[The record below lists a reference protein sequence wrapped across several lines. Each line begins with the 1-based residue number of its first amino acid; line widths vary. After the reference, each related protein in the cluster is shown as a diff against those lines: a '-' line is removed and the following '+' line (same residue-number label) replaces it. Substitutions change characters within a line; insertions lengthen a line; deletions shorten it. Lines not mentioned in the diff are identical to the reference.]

1 MSTNPSVAPR
11 RRKGSVTTDQP
22 HIVLAPYQTELKT
35 LIGVEGTNPTTLNK
49 PAVSSVGTEFKGRIA
64 EDISWAIGQSFRLYP
79 NSEYPYS
86 INENEDGELE
96 YFAAIVNDENMYV
109 VCYTYDEDNN
119 PTIIADDNMKS
130 LARKGRGMTTGEAE
144 ATDHNGVSLDNGCRP
159 HPVMVY
165 LARSKHT
172 YSYGHL
178 TDAYDDVEGSD
189 YDKYYVIE
197 YAPVRRAQP
206 YKRIFFTIQ
215 NRGDDTRLIHEAIVK
230 RIAYTDKYD
239 IVVNNEPVNKDK
251 GSVKT
256 PIGFT

>member
-1 MSTNPSVAPR
+1 MSTNPSLTPR
-11 RRKGSVTTDQP
+11 RRKGSVSSDQP
-22 HIVLAPYQTELKT
+22 HIVLPPYQSQLKT
-35 LIGVEGTNPTTLNK
+35 IIGVEGTDSTTLNK

-64 EDISWAIGQSFRLYP
+64 EDISWAIGQSFRLDP

-96 YFAAIVNDENMYV
+96 YFSAIVNDENLYV
-109 VCYTYDEDNN
+109 VCYSYDEDNN

-144 ATDHNGVSLDNGCRP
+144 ATDHNGVSLDKGCRP
-159 HPVMVY
+159 HPVMSY

-172 YSYGHL
+172 FSYGHL
-178 TDAYDDVEGSD
+178 SDSYESVEGTQFD
-189 YDKYYVIE
+189 RYYVME

-215 NRGDDTRLIHEAIVK
+215 NRGDETRLIHEAFVK
-230 RIAYTDKYD
+230 RIAYVDKYE
-239 IVVNNEPVNKDK
+239 IVVNNEPVDK
-251 GSVKT
+251 GSGKT
-256 PIGFT
+256 PIGYS

>member
-1 MSTNPSVAPR
+1 MSTNPTLTPR
-11 RRKGSVTTDQP
+11 RRKGSVSSDQP
-22 HIVLAPYQTELKT
+22 HIVLPPYQSQLKT
-35 LIGVEGTNPTTLNK
+35 IIGVEGTDSTTLNK

-64 EDISWAIGQSFRLYP
+64 EDISWAIGQSFRLDP

-96 YFAAIVNDENMYV
+96 YFSAIVNDENLYV
-109 VCYTYDEDNN
+109 VCYSYDEDNN

-144 ATDHNGVSLDNGCRP
+144 ATDHNGVSLDKGCRP
-159 HPVMVY
+159 HPVMSY

-172 YSYGHL
+172 FSHGHL
-178 TDAYDDVEGSD
+178 SDSYESVEGTEF
-189 YDKYYVIE
+189 DKHYVME

-215 NRGDDTRLIHEAIVK
+215 NRGDETRLIHEAFVK
-230 RIAYTDKYD
+230 RIAYVDKYE
-239 IVVNNEPVNKDK
+239 IVVNNESVNKNS
-251 GSVKT
+251 GSEKT
-256 PIGFT
+256 PIGYS